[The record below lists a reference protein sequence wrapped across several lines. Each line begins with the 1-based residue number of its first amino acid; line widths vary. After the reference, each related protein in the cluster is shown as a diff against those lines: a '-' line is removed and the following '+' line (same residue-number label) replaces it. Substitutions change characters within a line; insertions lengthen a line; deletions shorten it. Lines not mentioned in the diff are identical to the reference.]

1 MDSQRTELLT
11 RGGVRVTR
19 TATPFDPAELGRIA
33 ALVDERRGG
42 VMSSGMEYPG
52 RYSRWHMAYADPCAE
67 IIAVGRRVTARALND
82 RGRVLLPVIRAA
94 LPAGAGSTEGGAN
107 PTRTRGRVSVVIAE
121 TDREFTEEERS
132 RRPTVF
138 TALREVAAAFG
149 CADPHLGLYGAFGYD
164 LAFQFEPVKLRC
176 DRPASQRDLV
186 LHLPDEIWVLDRMR
200 EEAVRYSYEF
210 EVDGIS
216 TAELDRR
223 TASTGQAGA
232 PLPVRPE
239 DLPPPPRPGT
249 YARVV
254 AQARERFARGD
265 LFEVT
270 PGHVFYGRCA
280 SPAAFYELLRQRNPA
295 PYEFL
300 FNLGQG
306 EFLVGASPEMY
317 VRVTGDRVETCPIAG
332 TIARGEGPLED
343 AANIATLLGSAK
355 EESELTMC
363 TDVDRNDKARICVP
377 GSVRVIGRR
386 QIEMYS
392 RLIHTVDH
400 IEGKLRPGFD
410 AFDALLTHMW
420 AVTVTGAPKTWAM
433 QFIEDHEET
442 PRRWYGGAVGKIGFD
457 GSMNTGLTLRT
468 AHITGGVAAVRAGA
482 TLLYDSV
489 PEAEEKE
496 THIKARALLETLE
509 EASRLAEGLTGTEPR
524 TAAGSVLA
532 AGAARAGGW
541 TPKVLLVDHQDSFVH
556 TLGDY
561 FRQQGAEVTTLR
573 FGFPPSLLDSYAP
586 DLVVLSPGPGR
597 PADFG
602 CAALLDEVYARQLPV
617 FGVCLGL
624 QAMVEHAGGE
634 LSLLPEPAHGKPG
647 LVRVSGGSL
656 LAGLPAEFT
665 AGRYHSLYAPAAEV
679 HPGFRVTACWA
690 RRPAGGRGDG
700 DRGRPRRE
708 VGGAVPSRVDPD
720 RVRPVRPPDHRQCP
734 RPVSC
739 PAEGRWSPVVC
750 CAMRSVEPEVFL
762 VARPQVDYE
771 AMAAYLREVGGER
784 WLERVDRDQL
794 GNDAQDLAEFAGKM
808 CYRSWEPGLNPNV
821 RKVRD
826 DQDAYLQ
833 NILRQQHGS
842 VLEHVSFTFVLHNV
856 SRVFTHE
863 IVRHRPGT
871 AVSQESLRYVRL
883 DELPF
888 WFPEWA
894 QQDAELMKRA
904 TALLAELEQFQQW
917 MAGHFGLDDDDT
929 KMHEKKHKT
938 SFMRRF
944 APEGLATGLVWTAN
958 IRTLRHTIE
967 ARTDQGAEE
976 EIRLVFNK
984 IGELMREEAPALFG
998 DYTVT
1003 DGTWIPGW
1011 RKV

>member
-1 MDSQRTELLT
+1 VDSQPSELLT
-11 RGGVRVTR
+11 RSGVRVTR
-19 TATPFDPAELGRIA
+19 TATPFDPTELDRIA
-33 ALVDERRGG
+33 TLVDERRGG

-67 IIAVGRRVTARALND
+67 IIAVGRTVTARALND
-82 RGRVLLPVIRAA
+82 RGRVLLPTIRAA
-94 LPAGAGSTEGGAN
+94 MLRAGVEQASGSGQARDEV
-107 PTRTRGRVSVVIAE
+107 RVTIPEA
-121 TDREFTEEERS
+121 DREFTEEERS

-138 TALREVAAAFG
+138 TAVREIAAAFG
-149 CADPHLGLYGAFGYD
+149 CEDPHLGLYGAFGYD
-164 LAFQFEPVKLRC
+164 LAFQFEPVRLHLA
-176 DRPASQRDLV
+176 RPATQRDLV

-200 EEAVRYSYEF
+200 EEAVRYSYDF
-210 EVDGIS
+210 EVDGVS
-216 TAELDRR
+216 TAGLGRQTAGTGPAAGTQPVRIEELP
-223 TASTGQAGA
+223 AQPQAG
-232 PLPVRPE
+232 R
-239 DLPPPPRPGT
+239 
-249 YARVV
+249 YAQVV
-254 AQARERFARGD
+254 QEARERFACGD

-300 FNLGQG
+300 FNLGEG

-410 AFDALLTHMW
+410 ALDALLTHMW

-442 PRRWYGGAVGKIGFD
+442 PRRWYGGAVGKVGFD

-468 AHITGGVAAVRAGA
+468 AHITGGIAAVRAGA

-509 EASRLAEGLTGTEPR
+509 EASRLAGGQAGTTVQATDGTVLAGTGLAGAGLA
-524 TAAGSVLA
+524 AAGS
-532 AGAARAGGW
+532 AGARLTDDGRA
-541 TPKVLLVDHQDSFVH
+541 PKVLLVDHQDSFVH

-573 FGFPPSLLDSYAP
+573 FGFSPSLLDSYAP

-597 PADFG
+597 PADFDCG
-602 CAALLDEVYARQLPV
+602 ALLDEVYARQLPV

-647 LVRVSGGSL
+647 QVRVTGGSL
-656 LAGLPAEFT
+656 LAGLPGEFT
-665 AGRYHSLYAPAAEV
+665 AGRYHSLYARAAQV
-679 HPGFRVTACWA
+679 RGGFHVTASLQT
-690 RRPAGGRGDG
+690 PDG
-700 DRGRPRRE
+700 
-708 VGGAVPSRVDPD
+708 
-720 RVRPVRPPDHRQCP
+720 
-734 RPVSC
+734 
-739 PAEGRWSPVVC
+739 
-750 CAMRSVEPEVFL
+750 
-762 VARPQVDYE
+762 
-771 AMAAYLREVGGER
+771 
-784 WLERVDRDQL
+784 
-794 GNDAQDLAEFAGKM
+794 AQDVVMAIEDADAARWAVQFHPESILTASGRSGHQVIGNVLNLCLA
-808 CYRSWEPGLNPNV
+808 RQSV
-821 RKVRD
+821 RV
-826 DQDAYLQ
+826 
-833 NILRQQHGS
+833 
-842 VLEHVSFTFVLHNV
+842 
-856 SRVFTHE
+856 
-863 IVRHRPGT
+863 
-871 AVSQESLRYVRL
+871 
-883 DELPF
+883 
-888 WFPEWA
+888 
-894 QQDAELMKRA
+894 
-904 TALLAELEQFQQW
+904 
-917 MAGHFGLDDDDT
+917 
-929 KMHEKKHKT
+929 
-938 SFMRRF
+938 
-944 APEGLATGLVWTAN
+944 
-958 IRTLRHTIE
+958 IR
-967 ARTDQGAEE
+967 
-976 EIRLVFNK
+976 
-984 IGELMREEAPALFG
+984 
-998 DYTVT
+998 
-1003 DGTWIPGW
+1003 
-1011 RKV
+1011 